1 MRKNMLVI
9 SLIAVISCG
18 ILPSVGKAQTTG
30 TIFGFATDSTG
41 AIVPGTLITVTEQS
55 TGFSR
60 EMLTGSEG
68 NYIVPRLSVGTYS
81 VTATLD
87 GFKTFT
93 RENVILEVDQNA
105 RVDVLLEVGGLTDI
119 VLVLES
125 GATVETRAATLGET
139 VDQLRI
145 DGLPLNGRNFLQ
157 LSVLQPGATPGL
169 RLSSNNTAPT
179 PGGSANSPQVNG
191 LRGQS
196 NNYLLDGANN
206 NEAFLGEAGLVP
218 PPDALKEFRILTNSY
233 SAEYGRGGGS
243 IMSVITQ
250 SGSNTVHGSV
260 YEFLRR
266 EALDARNFFAMEKS
280 PLKRNQFGFSL
291 GGPLSR
297 DNTFLFGSFE
307 GFRESRTVALSAIVP
322 TALENAGDFSKSAN
336 KPKDPNTG
344 QRFPGDIVPRSAI
357 GKNIMSHYPYPNDP
371 SGLPIHRFQ
380 GQRPTDRD
388 NLLFRFDHRISEKQE
403 FTARYGFMDG
413 VGQTPRVSAN
423 FGGIISLPDFRA
435 LDTYRVQNVTLQDN
449 YVATPNLVNTLRL
462 SFYRYG
468 GKAFF
473 GAPPAVTTKDVGFTF
488 PVGVKDELAL
498 PQIVVPGLTAFG
510 YSTSGPTDR
519 AENSFQLED
528 TIAYVRGDHSL
539 KFGVQLQRIR
549 HTYVSPQAFG
559 GTLAYFG
566 GASGN
571 ATADLLL
578 DKPTLIL
585 QGAGSADRDWR
596 SFWAQLYFQD
606 DIHVTSRFTLNFGF
620 RYEAKTPYKELRDR
634 RATFRPGVQSTVY
647 KDAAPGQLY
656 PGDSG
661 VTDTTVQLRHD
672 LAPRIGF
679 AWDVFGDASTSLRG
693 GYGMFYDTPSFFI
706 LHQSVVAPPFLSFYV
721 GFGPLPNP
729 FASNPIVNPDGKAP
743 FAKPYQLTFMEPNWK
758 NPYAQQWNLTFQ
770 RQLPADFLFEIAYVG
785 TAARHLPGAKNINSP
800 IHIPGV
806 DPVTGEPLSTAGNA
820 QSRRPYPDFSVLLQ
834 LSTEFNSSYNGLQM
848 SVKKPFSYGLSLG
861 SSYTYSKVLDTNS
874 FPGPFRAALNQTA
887 SQLATYDDL
896 SKQKGR
902 ALFDVRERFVLNWI
916 WEIPAFNNQ
925 GGAAEQVLGGW
936 SLTGI
941 VAAQTGFPFTVFDTS
956 NPSCPAFDYALDR
969 TDLKGDPN
977 TGPRTVDQWFNTS
990 AFLRLKPCSATRGNA
1005 GRNIVDGPGFQ
1016 NWDLGVRKNISIGE
1030 KANLQFRAEFFNAFN
1045 HPNFDIPDN
1054 NIASPTFGRILSTT
1068 LGNER
1073 EIQFGIR
1080 LQF

>member
-1 MRKNMLVI
+1 MRRNILLI
-9 SLIAVISCG
+9 SLIVIISCW
-18 ILPSVGKAQTTG
+18 ILPSTGEAQTTG
-30 TIFGFATDSTG
+30 TILGFATDETG
-41 AIVPGTLITVTEQS
+41 AVVPGTLITVTEQS

-60 EMLTGSEG
+60 EVLTGGEG
-68 NYIVPRLSVGTYS
+68 NYLVPRLSVGTYS
-81 VTATLD
+81 VTATLA

-93 RENVILEVDQNA
+93 RENVIVEVEQNS
-105 RVDVLLEVGGLTDI
+105 RVDVTLEVGGLTDT
-119 VLVLES
+119 VLVVDS
-125 GATVETRAATLGET
+125 AATVETRVATLGET

-157 LSVLQPGATPGL
+157 LAILQPGATPGL

-250 SGSNTVHGSV
+250 SGTNAVHGTV

-266 EALDARNFFAMEKS
+266 DRFDARNFFAKEKS
-280 PLKRNQFGFSL
+280 PLKRDQFGFSL
-291 GGPLSR
+291 GGPVKK
-297 DNTFLFGSFE
+297 DTTFLFASYE
-307 GFRESRTVALSAIVP
+307 GFREERTIALSAIVP

-336 KPKDPNTG
+336 KPNNPATG
-344 QRFPGDIVPRSAI
+344 QRFPGDIVPRSTI
-357 GKNIMSHYPYPNDP
+357 GKNIMSHYPTPNDS

-380 GQRPTDRD
+380 GQKPTNRD
-388 NLLFRFDHRISEKQE
+388 NLLLRLDHRISDKQE

-413 VGQTPRVSAN
+413 ESQTPQVSAN

-435 LDTYRVQNVTLQDN
+435 LDTYRVQNITLSDT
-449 YVATPNLVNTLRL
+449 YIATPNLVNTLRL

-473 GAPPAVTTKDVGFTF
+473 GAPPAITTKKLGFTF
-488 PVGVKDELAL
+488 PTGVEEQLAL
-498 PQIVVPGLTAFG
+498 PQIVVPGLTALG

-519 AENSFQLED
+519 AENSLQFENTL
-528 TIAYVRGDHSL
+528 AYVTGKHSL

-559 GTLAYFG
+559 GTLGYFG
-566 GASGN
+566 SGSGN

-585 QGAGSADRDWR
+585 QGAGTADRDWR
-596 SFWAQLYFQD
+596 SFWTQLYYQHD
-606 DIHVTSRFTLNFGF
+606 VQVSPRFTLNFGL
-620 RYEAKTPYKELRDR
+620 RYEARTPYKELRDR
-634 RATFRPGVQSTVY
+634 RATFRPGAQSTVY
-647 KDAAPGQLY
+647 PKAAKGQLY
-656 PGDSG
+656 PGDAG

-679 AWDVFGDASTSLRG
+679 AWDVFGDASTSVRG
-693 GYGMFYDTPSFFI
+693 GYGIFYDTPSFFI

-729 FASNPIVNPDGKAP
+729 FASDPIVNPDGKAP
-743 FAKPYQLTFMEPNWK
+743 FNKPYQLTFMEPNWK
-758 NPYAQQWNLTFQ
+758 NPYAQQWNLAVQ
-770 RQLPADFLFEIAYVG
+770 RQLPADFLFEMAYVG
-785 TAARHLPGAKNINSP
+785 TAGIHLPGAKNINSP
-800 IHIPGV
+800 IHNSGA
-806 DPVTGEPLSTAGNA
+806 TAGNA

-834 LSTEFNSSYNGLQM
+834 LSTEFNSSYNGLQL
-848 SVKKPFSYGLSLG
+848 SLKKPFSYGLSLG
-861 SSYTYSKVLDTNS
+861 TAYTFSKVLDTNS

-902 ALFDVRERFVLNWI
+902 ALFDLRQRFVMNWL
-916 WEIPAFNNQ
+916 WEIPAFKNQ
-925 GGAAEQVLGGW
+925 GGAAEGVLGGW
-936 SLTGI
+936 AFTGI
-941 VAAQTGFPFTVFDTS
+941 LATQTGFPFTVFDRA

-969 TDLKGDPN
+969 TDLVGDPN
-977 TGPRTVDQWFNTS
+977 TGPRTVKQWFNVS
-990 AFLRLKPCSATRGNA
+990 AFKRLTACSATRGNA
-1005 GRNIVDGPGFQ
+1005 GRNIVDGPGFT
-1016 NWDLGVRKNISIGE
+1016 NLDVGLIKSIPIGE
-1030 KANLQFRAEFFNAFN
+1030 QAKLQLRAEFFNALN
-1045 HPNFDIPDN
+1045 HANFDIPDN

-1068 LGNER
+1068 PGNER